1 MNGTYPK
8 RPPVSYGPLGPRS
21 DLIEVMARKGWSTQ
35 RLSHES
41 GVAYET
47 CRRLLRG
54 YIPTARVQ
62 FQVADALDLDVLVV
76 KPLSTSMPGVRR

>member
-1 MNGTYPK
+1 MNGTPSK
-8 RPPVSYGPLGPRS
+8 RPPVTYGPLGPRA
-21 DLIEVMARKGWSTQ
+21 DLIEAMARKGWSTETLSQ
-35 RLSHES
+35 RS

-54 YIPTARVQ
+54 YLPTARVQ
-62 FQVADALDLDVLVV
+62 FQVANALELDPLVV